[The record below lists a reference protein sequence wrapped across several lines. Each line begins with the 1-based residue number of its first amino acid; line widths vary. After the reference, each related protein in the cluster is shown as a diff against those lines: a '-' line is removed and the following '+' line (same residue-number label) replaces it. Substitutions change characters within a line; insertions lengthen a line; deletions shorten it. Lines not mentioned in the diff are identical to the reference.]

1 MPLSV
6 AVNYGPNITGGVQFQ
21 FLTPKNVDPVSQP
34 IILSLTVQHST
45 TPSQASHSHG
55 NPPGHRLR
63 TTYTFSVTAST
74 ITGPGEIWTS
84 TAGNHTYHVSS
95 SSLVY
100 SSLGMGSPL
109 AVKELPQCYHT
120 SIALTCASVLTYGCW
135 GTEARETLSHL
146 ATRLA
151 TPMRCTK
158 SQAIAAIYG
167 RLSLTLVRSC
177 ARALLSRAGPSLVIT
192 G

>member
-1 MPLSV
+1 MCHVIYHVMHTMCHVMSCD
-6 AVNYGPNITGGVQFQ
+6 AHH
-21 FLTPKNVDPVSQP
+21 VSCDM
-34 IILSLTVQHST
+34 SCDAH
-45 TPSQASHSHG
+45 H
-55 NPPGHRLR
+55 
-63 TTYTFSVTAST
+63 
-74 ITGPGEIWTS
+74 
-84 TAGNHTYHVSS
+84 AGNHTYHVSS

-120 SIALTCASVLTYGCW
+120 SITLTCASVLVCGCGYMKLHTLFFFFHETYGCW
-135 GTEARETLSHL
+135 GAEARETLSHL
-146 ATRLA
+146 ATHLA
-151 TPMRCTK
+151 IPMRCTK
-158 SQAIAAIYG
+158 SQATAAIYG